1 MNNTINISSQNI
13 TIAQAQSSSVD
24 NPGGYFQV
32 VAFYCASASGN
43 RPNATGLT
51 IKFDPRLTVLDAD
64 EGYPFSSVV
73 YNTAGQRLSSRG
85 RGVTQEIIDHNLF
98 FAATASDDP
107 YTSDGYLYFARVQFP
122 SNVQVGDVF
131 PITIELEDEDN
142 NEYEFLYVDSTA
154 TQADQTAMNNW
165 TKANGI
171 LNGGFTVIE

>member
-13 TIAQAQSSSVD
+13 TLAQAQSSSVD

-64 EGYPFSSVV
+64 ESHPFSSVV
-73 YNTAGQRLSSRG
+73 YNTAGQRLANRG
-85 RGVTQEIIDHNLF
+85 RGATQEVIDHNLF
-98 FAATASDDP
+98 FAATANDDP
-107 YTSDGYLYFARVQFP
+107 YAQDGYLYFARVQFP
-122 SNVQVGDVF
+122 NDVEVGDVF

-142 NEYEFLYVDSTA
+142 NPYEFLYVDSTA
-154 TQADQTAMNNW
+154 TAQEQADMIAW

-171 LNGGFTVIE
+171 LNGGFTVV